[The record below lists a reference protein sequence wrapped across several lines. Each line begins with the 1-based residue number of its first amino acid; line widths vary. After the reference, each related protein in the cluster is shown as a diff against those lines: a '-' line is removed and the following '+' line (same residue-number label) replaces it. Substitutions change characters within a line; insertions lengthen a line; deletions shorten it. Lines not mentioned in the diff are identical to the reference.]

1 MRSWSVTYAFRFRSL
16 STVSGEWTDDLLAV
30 VAHSLLGSAA
40 VVVGGASTLIEH
52 HDRLTDAQ
60 REQLLGAIKTQGEHI
75 SELLKDF
82 IRGGSDQVRAT
93 LDMLPASPLVE
104 RIMAESDS
112 DH

>member
-1 MRSWSVTYAFRFRSL
+1 M
-16 STVSGEWTDDLLAV
+16 SGEWTDDLLAV

-40 VVVGGASTLIEH
+40 VVVGGASTLIDH

-60 REQLLGAIKTQGEHI
+60 REQLLEAIRTQGEHI

-93 LDMLPASPLVE
+93 LEELRPSPLIE
-104 RIMAESDS
+104 RITAESDLER
-112 DH
+112 H